1 MCVHSYKGWE
11 THTRRLKSVP
21 RGAEEWAGVA
31 MAAALRYLIP
41 SLCRLSVSGSASAW
55 PEKRLHGS
63 RVVVVRSRNT
73 PKFLQ
78 NKLAA
83 MFTLHCSPSA
93 STSGRDDVN
102 EATSNAITPPPQNK

>member
-1 MCVHSYKGWE
+1 
-11 THTRRLKSVP
+11 
-21 RGAEEWAGVA
+21 

-83 MFTLHCSPSA
+83 MFTLRRSPSA

-102 EATSNAITPPPQNK
+102 EATSKAITPPPQKIKKIKTVTNSVYSLSLIIEAVLAHGAFAK